1 MKESDLFL
9 PVKKMLENDLFC
21 EVHGEVLDFDVVGI
35 GKGYNVIVEMK
46 TSMSLQLL
54 DQVTDR
60 CGKADYIFVAVPKRK
75 KPISRVAKRYLKS
88 IKVGIIKVD
97 LDIPFASIALWGGRQ
112 RTKYKLED
120 KVNDRTRNTI
130 GGVTSSEMR
139 TDYKDTLYKI
149 KLYLKRY
156 SRINKRKGGWVSIED
171 LLNSIETHY
180 KNPKPSLV
188 ATLQEEWNKDWIETK
203 VIDGVRHFRLKE
215 GVEIEY

>member
-21 EVHGEVLDFDVVGI
+21 EVHGEVLDYDVVGI
-35 GKGYNVIVEMK
+35 GKGYNVIVELK

-60 CGKADYIFVAVPKRK
+60 CGKADYVFVAVPKRT

-88 IKVGIIKVD
+88 IKVGIIEVD
-97 LDIPFASIALWGGRQ
+97 LDIPSASIVQWGGRQ
-112 RTKYKLED
+112 RTEYKLED
-120 KVNDRTRNTI
+120 KVNDRTRSAI
-130 GGVTSSEMR
+130 GGVASSEMR

-149 KLYLKRY
+149 KVYLKRY
-156 SRINKRKGGWVSIED
+156 SRMNINDGWVSIED
-171 LLNSIETHY
+171 LLHSIETHY

-188 ATLQEEWNKDWIETK
+188 ATLQKEWNKDW
-203 VIDGVRHFRLKE
+203 
-215 GVEIEY
+215 